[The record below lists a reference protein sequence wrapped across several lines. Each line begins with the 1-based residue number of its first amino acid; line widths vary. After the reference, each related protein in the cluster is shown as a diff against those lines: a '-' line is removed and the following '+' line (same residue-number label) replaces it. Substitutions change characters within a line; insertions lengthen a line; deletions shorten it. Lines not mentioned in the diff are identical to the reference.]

1 MKTNISGSV
10 AYCRNNKIGKQVP
23 LMLGAIIGDIVGSTR
38 EHHRIKTKD
47 FDLFEPGCDFTDDTV
62 LTIATA
68 DAILNNKGYAE
79 VYKDYSLKFPN
90 RGYGG
95 SFYKWMLDLTSGPY
109 NSFGNGSAMRVSPV
123 GWAFNTLEKVLEEA
137 KKSAEVTH
145 NHPEGIKGAQAV
157 AVAVFLARTGSSKDK
172 IKDYLQSTFQYDLNR
187 SVNEIRLRCTGDCSC
202 MKSVP
207 EAIICFLDSE
217 SFEDAI
223 RNAISLGGD
232 ADTQAC
238 IAGSIAEAFYKD
250 IPEDITSK
258 VLAYLNTDFK
268 DLLFDFKKKFIN

>member
-1 MKTNISGSV
+1 
-10 AYCRNNKIGKQVP
+10 
-23 LMLGAIIGDIVGSTR
+23 MLGAIIGDIIGSTR

-47 FDLFEPGCDFTDDTV
+47 FELFENGCDFTDDTV

-68 DAILNNKGYAE
+68 DAILNNKNYGDA
-79 VYKDYSLKFPN
+79 YKDYSLRFPN

-95 SFYKWMLDLTSGPY
+95 SFYKWMLDITSGPY
-109 NSFGNGSAMRVSPV
+109 NSFGNGSAMRVSPI
-123 GWAFNTLEKVLEEA
+123 GWAFDTLKKVLDEA

-145 NHPEGIKGAQAV
+145 NHPEGIKGGQAV
-157 AVAVFLARTGSSKDK
+157 ASAVFLARTGSSKDK
-172 IKDYLQSTFQYDLNR
+172 IRDYLQSTFQYDLDR
-187 SVNEIRLRCTGDCSC
+187 PVDEVRLRCTGDCSC

-207 EAIICFLDSE
+207 EAIICFLEST

-238 IAGSIAEAFYKD
+238 IAGSIAEAYYKV
-250 IPEDITSK
+250 IPKEIKDRSIYLLDDNLKSK
-258 VLAYLNTDFK
+258 LYEFNT
-268 DLLFDFKKKFIN
+268 KFNRKI